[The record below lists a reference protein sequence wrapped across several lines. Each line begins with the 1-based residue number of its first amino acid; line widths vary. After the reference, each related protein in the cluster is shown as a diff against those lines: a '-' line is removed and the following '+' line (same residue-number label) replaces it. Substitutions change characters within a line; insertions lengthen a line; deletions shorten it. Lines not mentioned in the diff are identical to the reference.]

1 MKRTLAILV
10 GLVMLLSCSLASA
23 ESTTKPVVKVG
34 ACYVETGGGS
44 AANIDWV
51 KPAVEMAIE
60 EYNAREDGKVT
71 IELVTRD
78 CQNDS
83 SLVGTK
89 YGELKA
95 EGVVGIIGPNNASHG
110 AAGLQWA
117 ETNELPVIVTSFV
130 SSTAMN
136 AAASKWG
143 FCSGVSGYN
152 LGRVIAQAIMDA
164 ENHSIF
170 FVALEGTENREE
182 YAGLFG
188 YLDEVGYEY
197 ELQGET
203 WISYS
208 DTDYTAVVNAALR
221 GNPDAVCV
229 FMGGAQGA
237 AFLQQGQMYG
247 MCERCDIYATN
258 GLGSDWTMSFGPDFP
273 EGVISNDI
281 ASWHDDS
288 EENAIY
294 YDWSRR
300 FYDRCQLWPSNFT
313 NGYSIAI
320 YTMLDAIDAAYDAE
334 TGTVSPAKVA
344 ENLAAMSFETPIG
357 EVHYSSLESGHNA
370 IFPVLL
376 VSSVYDEE
384 YGLAYGEIIR
394 ECGEDVFMT
403 EEQFVALIDEARTA
417 G

>member
-1 MKRTLAILV
+1 MKKTLAVLLALV
-10 GLVMLLSCSLASA
+10 LTLGCITAFA
-23 ESTTKPVVKVG
+23 DADKPVVKIG

-60 EYNAREDGKVT
+60 DFNARDDAKFTV
-71 IELVTRD
+71 ELVTRD

-89 YGELKA
+89 YSELKA

-136 AAASKWG
+136 AATSKWG

-152 LGRVIAQAIMDA
+152 LGRVIGRAIMDA
-164 ENHSIF
+164 DNHSIF
-170 FVALEGTENREE
+170 FIALEGTENREE
-182 YAGLFG
+182 FAGLFG
-188 YLDEVGYEY
+188 YLDEVGYDY

-208 DTDYTAVVNAALR
+208 DTDYTAVVNAAMS

-247 MCERCDIYATN
+247 MFETCDIYATN
-258 GLGSDWTMSFGPDFP
+258 GLGSDWTMSFGEDFP

-281 ASWHDDS
+281 ASWHNDS
-288 EENAIY
+288 AENASY
-294 YDWSRR
+294 YEWSRR
-300 FYDRCQLWPSNFT
+300 FFERADLWPSNFT

-320 YTMLDAIDAAYDAE
+320 YTMLDAVEAAFDEA
-334 TGTVSPAKVA
+334 TGTVDSAKVA
-344 ENLAAMSFETPIG
+344 ENLETMNFDIPIG
-357 EVHYSSLESGHNA
+357 PVHYSSLEAGHNA
-370 IFPVLL
+370 LFPVLL
-376 VSSVYDEE
+376 VTSVYDEE
-384 YGLAYGEIIR
+384 YGLAYGDIIST
-394 ECGEDVFMT
+394 CAEDIFMS
-403 EEQFVALIDEARTA
+403 EEQFKTLIEAA
-417 G
+417 SAA